1 VILVTQVQIDSNGAR
16 TVGPDEKIRLTNLFV
31 NSGITGRYV
40 GSNRLW
46 GCSKIV
52 CESCNETGKVESA
65 IKCEHTKS
73 TTHYF
78 CSHGTDYTT
87 SQHD

>member
-1 VILVTQVQIDSNGAR
+1 
-16 TVGPDEKIRLTNLFV
+16 
-31 NSGITGRYV
+31 V